1 MGEWFKAK
9 GIAYMEEDSMLK
21 VLKVVYSGWSK
32 KSLSVQQQNE
42 SEHLEKE
49 NEMSLKKMAAE
60 KLVTS

>member
-32 KSLSVQQQNE
+32 KSLSVQQLNE

>member
-32 KSLSVQQQNE
+32 KSLSVQQPNE

>member
-1 MGEWFKAK
+1 MGEWFEAK

-21 VLKVVYSGWSK
+21 VLKVVHSGWTK
-32 KSLSVQQQNE
+32 KSLSVYLLNK

-49 NEMSLKKMAAE
+49 NEMSLEKMAAE